1 MMSGTVSASVL
12 AGVGEGARL
21 YLRMTDGAEPEVVAA
36 AAGAACACG
45 QAFLAADLA
54 VAWDAVPAGVAQ
66 GLVLLCAHLV
76 EHREA
81 NAMPPLAI
89 AALWRPFRV
98 MRLRREA
105 VA

>member
-1 MMSGTVSASVL
+1 MIGTVSASVL

-21 YLRMTDGAEPEVVAA
+21 YLRMADGAESVVVAA
-36 AAGAACACG
+36 AARAACACG
-45 QAFLAADLA
+45 QAFLGADLPDE
-54 VAWDAVPAGVAQ
+54 WHEVPAAVAQ

-76 EHREA
+76 EHRA
-81 NAMPPLAI
+81 GDAMPPLAI
-89 AALWRPFRV
+89 AALWRPFRA